1 MCGLAQP
8 VVVRGLRDFAQC
20 EKLRDV
26 SYRVEQLCDFD
37 FMDAPNAMPRR
48 AVMYLA
54 RN

>member
-26 SYRVEQLCDFD
+26 SYRVEQLPDFVD
-37 FMDAPNAMPRR
+37 VPDAMPRR